1 VNPEPLHVPTISNCL
16 RPKKSAARVNVFRDV
31 VSARR
36 SLPATAAGP
45 AVKNGPNRP
54 AQRAARGV
62 LDCPE
67 TAELPRTSRRPKFRD
82 RARLPWR
89 IGGRQPRPVGKPAAP
104 DASRRPDDSTASAA
118 LGFAQVQS
126 RHPRRIEVPP
136 RGVPQSHRLE
146 PAASHGEVYGP
157 GVTGLRRDRP
167 PDIRDGRSD
176 RRTPVGS
183 ASQMP
188 NAHCDARNFITTDPC
203 SVSHFATSYSERCR

>member
-89 IGGRQPRPVGKPAAP
+89 IGGGNHGQSASPQPRMPPADPTTRQPRPRSVSPKCSHAIRGE
-104 DASRRPDDSTASAA
+104 SRCPPVVYRSHTAS
-118 LGFAQVQS
+118 S
-126 RHPRRIEVPP
+126 PPRRTVRSTVPASP
-136 RGVPQSHRLE
+136 VSEGIDHRTFVTAVRTVVLRSGARRKCPTLTATRGTL
-146 PAASHGEVYGP
+146 
-157 GVTGLRRDRP
+157 
-167 PDIRDGRSD
+167 
-176 RRTPVGS
+176 
-183 ASQMP
+183 
-188 NAHCDARNFITTDPC
+188 
-203 SVSHFATSYSERCR
+203 